1 MGGVLGEGQEMEK
14 QAISMDSGFW
24 IPDLLIRSEHEVCMR
39 PLAFLF
45 MAPLVACATAEI
57 DVPTDADHDGLLS
70 DAEELA
76 GTDPN
81 VADSDGDGHDDGVEV
96 DAGFDPMDADDHP
109 YMGGYAINRCAE
121 TPTASGSGGTVGD
134 IFAGF
139 ELGDQHGEL
148 VDLYD
153 FCGSYVYIVAG
164 TFW

>member
-1 MGGVLGEGQEMEK
+1 
-14 QAISMDSGFW
+14 
-24 IPDLLIRSEHEVCMR
+24 MR

-57 DVPTDADHDGLLS
+57 EVPTDADHDGLMS
-70 DAEELA
+70 DAEAAA

-81 VADSDGDGHDDGVEV
+81 SADSDGDGHEDGAEVE
-96 DAGFDPMDADDHP
+96 AGFDPLDVEDHP
-109 YMGGYAINRCAE
+109 YMGGYAINRCE
-121 TPTASGSGGTVGD
+121 SNPDSVGGGSNPGD

-139 ELGDQHGEL
+139 ELTDQHGES
-148 VDLYD
+148 VDLFD